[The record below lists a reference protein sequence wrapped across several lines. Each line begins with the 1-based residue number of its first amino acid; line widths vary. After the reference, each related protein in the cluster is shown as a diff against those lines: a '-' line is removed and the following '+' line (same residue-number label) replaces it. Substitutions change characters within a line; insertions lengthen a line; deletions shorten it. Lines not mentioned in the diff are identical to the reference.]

1 MQESRQ
7 EENPRVSFSWV
18 LVLDSWFSSQTTKFM
33 TITQL
38 EYIVAVDTYRSFV
51 AAADKCFVTQPTLS
65 MQVQKLEDTLGVKI
79 FDRSKQPVTPTE
91 IGIEIISQARIMLS
105 ESEKIKEIITDRQ
118 KELSGELKVGI
129 IPTIAPYILPKI
141 LHGFIEK
148 YPQVKLIVWEQTT
161 EQIIAQLKLGVID
174 CGILSTPLHESTL
187 TEVPV
192 FYENFVAYVS
202 KNSKLSKKK
211 NIVPDDIDMEEIWIL
226 NEGHCMR
233 EQVLNICQRRKAT
246 QGFKHFEYN
255 TGSVETLKRMVDQN
269 NGATILPELA
279 LADLTDKQ
287 LDKVRYFKAP
297 EPAREVSIVIQRNFL
312 KRRMIEALKNEILEF
327 LPKRMKS
334 KKKKEVMEI

>member
-1 MQESRQ
+1 
-7 EENPRVSFSWV
+7 
-18 LVLDSWFSSQTTKFM
+18 M

-51 AAADKCFVTQPTLS
+51 LAAEKCFVTQPTLS
-65 MQVQKLEDTLGVKI
+65 MQVQKLEDTLGVKL
-79 FDRSKQPVTPTE
+79 FDRSKQPVVPTE
-91 IGIEIISQARIMLS
+91 IGVEIILQARVLLG
-105 ESEKIKEIITDRQ
+105 ESEKIKEIIDDR
-118 KELSGELKVGI
+118 KRELSGELKVGI
-129 IPTIAPYILPKI
+129 IPTVAPYILPKI
-141 LHGFIEK
+141 LQGFIEK

-161 EQIIAQLKLGVID
+161 EQIIHQLKLGIID
-174 CGILSTPLHESTL
+174 CGILSTPLNESNL
-187 TEVPV
+187 TEIPV

-211 NIVPDDIDMEEIWIL
+211 NISPEDIDIEEIWIL

-279 LADLTDKQ
+279 LADLSDKN
-287 LDKVRYFKAP
+287 LDKVRYFKSP

-327 LPKRMKS
+327 LPKRMKT
-334 KKKKEVMEI
+334 KKKKEVVDI

>member
-1 MQESRQ
+1 
-7 EENPRVSFSWV
+7 
-18 LVLDSWFSSQTTKFM
+18 
-33 TITQL
+33 
-38 EYIVAVDTYRSFV
+38 
-51 AAADKCFVTQPTLS
+51 

-91 IGIEIISQARIMLS
+91 IGIEIITQARIMLS

-118 KELSGELKVGI
+118 KELSGELRVGI
-129 IPTIAPYILPKI
+129 IPTVSPYILPKI
-141 LHGFIEK
+141 IHGFIEK

-161 EQIIAQLKLGVID
+161 EEIVQQLKLGMID
-174 CGILSTPLHESTL
+174 CGILSTPLHESNL
-187 TEVPV
+187 TEIPV

-211 NIVPDDIDMEEIWIL
+211 SITPDDIDMEEIWIL

-246 QGFKHFEYN
+246 KGFQHFEYN

-279 LADLTDKQ
+279 LTDLTDKQ
-287 LDKVRYFKAP
+287 LDKVRYFKTP

-312 KRRMIEALKNEILEF
+312 KRRLIEALKNEILEF
-327 LPKRMKS
+327 VPKRMKS
-334 KKKKEVMEI
+334 KKKKEVMDI

>member
-1 MQESRQ
+1 
-7 EENPRVSFSWV
+7 
-18 LVLDSWFSSQTTKFM
+18 M

-65 MQVQKLEDTLGVKI
+65 MQVQKLEDTLGVKL

-91 IGIEIISQARIMLS
+91 IGIEIISQARILLA

-161 EQIIAQLKLGVID
+161 EQIVQQLKLGMID
-174 CGILSTPLHESTL
+174 CGILSTPLHESNL
-187 TEVPV
+187 IEIPV

-211 NIVPDDIDMEEIWIL
+211 NISPEDIDMEEIWIL

-287 LDKVRYFKAP
+287 IDKVRYFKAP

-312 KRRMIEALKNEILEF
+312 KRRMIEALKNEILDF

-334 KKKKEVMEI
+334 KKKKEVMDI